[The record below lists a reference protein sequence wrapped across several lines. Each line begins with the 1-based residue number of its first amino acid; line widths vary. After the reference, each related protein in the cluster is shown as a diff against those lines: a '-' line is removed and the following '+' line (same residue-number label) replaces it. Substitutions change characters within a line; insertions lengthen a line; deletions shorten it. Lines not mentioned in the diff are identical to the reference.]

1 MHIVSLSIAKRP
13 KNYGILCPLHNRKAA
28 QSVHALQSQ
37 FVDLEFKTSGDL
49 STFIGEIEV
58 VNKQFEDHGKAFA
71 KDVVMSKF
79 THQLV

>member
-13 KNYGILCPLHNRKAA
+13 KNYGILCPLHKRKAA

-58 VNKQFEDHGKAFA
+58 MYGQLEDHDKAFA
-71 KDVVMSKF
+71 EDV
-79 THQLV
+79 LL